1 MRRSVRRSR
10 RNAHQDTM
18 CDPFEGYGSGW
29 EALDAIAEDYTW
41 AACDPGTTAK
51 RGPRARAASRRFV

>member
-51 RGPRARAASRRFV
+51 RGPRRG